1 MTFVRFILFCIECV
15 NQFLDRNCPYMAGAI
30 SFYTLFSLFPL
41 FLAIISVLGFILGP
55 EAEQDQLAS
64 NLAKVLPVSSDYI
77 SQTVQGIVS
86 ARTIT
91 GIVSVFG
98 LFWAAT
104 SAFGAIRKGIN
115 AAWGIKKTRPFLK
128 ERLIDFALVL
138 AASLL
143 ILIVLFSSPTFTML
157 REITVRVLTPDTKH
171 FTEILWNLIPNLLL
185 PSLAFCAFVFLYRF
199 LPNTDVNFTIVLP
212 GAILASLSFTGA
224 NMVFSWYLKSF
235 PFVYNL
241 IYGSVGAIIALLT
254 WVYVSA
260 MILLFGALLTSRYSK
275 YLDSLGEEKHN
286 IRILLGGFSRVKIK
300 MLSAKHDN

>member
-1 MTFVRFILFCIECV
+1 MAFVRFILFCIECV

-185 PSLAFCAFVFLYRF
+185 PSLAFCAFVFRIQLNIWFRWCNNCF
-199 LPNTDVNFTIVLP
+199 VNLGICISYDLTVWCAFN
-212 GAILASLSFTGA
+212 FK
-224 NMVFSWYLKSF
+224 VFQISRQSRRRETQYKNPFRWIFKSQ
-235 PFVYNL
+235 NKDD
-241 IYGSVGAIIALLT
+241 IGKT
-254 WVYVSA
+254 
-260 MILLFGALLTSRYSK
+260 
-275 YLDSLGEEKHN
+275 
-286 IRILLGGFSRVKIK
+286 
-300 MLSAKHDN
+300 